1 MTKPIRV
8 LLIDDDEDEF
18 HLTRQLLDEVE
29 GQRFSLDWVSRYEQG
44 LEAIGRN
51 AHDVYLLDYRLG
63 ARTGLELLREAIARG
78 AQAPFILLTGKG
90 DREVD
95 LEAMR
100 AGAADY
106 VVKGWNSALMERSIR
121 YAIERKRAEDALRA
135 AHNELEK
142 RVAERTAELA
152 SANQVL
158 QEEIDQ
164 RQRAEEQL
172 RVLLREIHH
181 RVKNNLQ
188 VIASLIDLQ
197 SDYVQDSRSLEM
209 FREIRN
215 RVKSMARVHEML
227 YQSRNLARIYFA
239 DYVPSLVGDVL
250 RSFGVGAERAERVSS
265 RIEVDPD
272 LVLDVEQAI
281 PCGLILNELVSNAI
295 KHGFAGGRRGEIA
308 VSMHAAGGYC
318 RLTVQDNGVGL
329 PLGFDLAQNASL
341 GLQLVLTLT
350 QQLDGT
356 LDGAS
361 SGGTTFQL
369 TFPHSDSP
377 AEAAT
382 AEAPVVAAPQSTR
395 PHTLR

>member
-1 MTKPIRV
+1 MAPTKPIRV

-29 GQRFSLDWVSRYEQG
+29 GQRFCLDWVSRYEEG

-90 DREVD
+90 DRDVD
-95 LEAMR
+95 LEAMK

-135 AHNELEK
+135 MHNELEK

-158 QEEIDQ
+158 HEEIDQ
-164 RQRAEEQL
+164 RKRAEQQL

-197 SDYVQDSRSLEM
+197 SDYVQDPRSLEM

-250 RSFGVGAERAERVSS
+250 RSFGVRAELVSS
-265 RIEVDPD
+265 RIEIDHD

-295 KHGFAGGRRGEIA
+295 KHGFAGDRRGEIA
-308 VSMHAAGGYC
+308 VSMHAAAGRC

-329 PLGFDLAQNASL
+329 PPGFDLAQNASL

-356 LDGAS
+356 LDCSS

-369 TFPHSDSP
+369 TFPHRDSP
-377 AEAAT
+377 AEAAS
-382 AEAPVVAAPQSTR
+382 AEAPVVVAPQSILPDTIR
-395 PHTLR
+395 